1 MLKVGKDELRTQNN
15 KLLKTL
21 VYAVHTKEIDKTIES
36 LLISR
41 GESLASM
48 FQSLA
53 TILSSRE
60 RLVSNGGKWSS
71 TSDKLV
77 ASLVASHLAADIS
90 YRKQFDAY
98 MASLLYTV
106 NTNEGS
112 SYDAADKKQ

>member
-1 MLKVGKDELRTQNN
+1 MLKVGKDELRAQNN

-21 VYAVHTKEIDKTIES
+21 VYAVHTKEIDKTVEN

-53 TILSSRE
+53 TILSSME
-60 RLVSNGGKWSS
+60 ILVSKDGRRSS

-98 MASLLYTV
+98 MASLLSTA
-106 NTNEGS
+106 NTTEGS
-112 SYDAADKKQ
+112 NYDAADEKQ